1 MPTEAFASPLIVW
14 FGPNRYTFPVGRD
27 VTIGRDGRADI
38 RIDAVGT
45 STSPIHVVVHHN
57 GRQWIAV
64 DRGEGGIYVDG
75 VRMSTVFIHDGR
87 AITLGDPQ
95 HGPRLVFQLG
105 PPLPPPPRAAPRP
118 AIRPAPP
125 PHAAPRGPG
134 RPVWQPTP
142 APPPR
147 SDQPKRP
154 PVAPPPA
161 IPTPP
166 PPHRVDPPAPPPR
179 PALSHADFHRPP
191 LPVPQPPPVPWPPP
205 GPPPAPWPPPTPS
218 AQSPPQSQP
227 PPGSAWPPAPPK
239 RKALVEALT
248 GAMQKLRP
256 RRPEPGPHEAEP
268 TIWLPL
274 PDAPDPKAAQALLPA
289 PTPAQPPPSQPSPGS
304 AWPPAP
310 PKRKALVE
318 PLTGAMQ
325 KLRPRRPE
333 PQPDEAEPRPD
344 EAEPTTALP
353 LPDAPE
359 AKVAEAPLPPPPVEA
374 GPLEVRQVRLTVDG
388 EQVLAELSF
397 TAEPGTLTAVIG
409 PSEASTSALVDV
421 LGGTVRPSVG
431 TVHFDGHDVA
441 ADHVRPNIGAVP
453 RYDLLHPALT
463 IEQALGYAAE
473 LRLPPGTSAD
483 HRRQRVQWA
492 LDEMKLS
499 LLRTVQV
506 GKLTAEQRKR
516 ASMAMELLTGPS
528 LLVLDEPTTG
538 LDEAAERE
546 MAAALR
552 RFADEGRVVV
562 VATTSPTDI
571 DGCDQ
576 VVLLTGTGTPAF
588 AGPPAQIGAE
598 LGTTDWTE
606 IAARVST
613 DPYGAHDAY
622 LARQPEASPAA
633 EPSGPVAPS
642 VLAAR
647 PPLWRQ
653 IVIAA
658 RRQGWLMVGDQRH
671 FIFLIILPVLFGAI
685 ALLVPGDAGLGPA
698 DPYGNSP
705 DEAVEILAVLVIGA
719 VVMGTAL
726 GIRDL
731 FGEQRI
737 FRREQAN
744 GLSASAFLVGK
755 VIVYSLVAIVQVAIM
770 TTAAVVGKG
779 APTHGAAVL
788 GGSTF
793 GAVFELF
800 VVLAITTV
808 VSAMVALALSSL
820 ASYSEQILLIAVL
833 IVLISVVFAGAVF
846 PIAGRF
852 GLEQISW
859 LVPSRWGFAAS
870 ASTVDVHSVD
880 LLAASDDSWKHS
892 TGRWL
897 SDMAM
902 LVGLGVVATASL
914 RWRLRRPGRRR

>member
-1 MPTEAFASPLIVW
+1 
-14 FGPNRYTFPVGRD
+14 
-27 VTIGRDGRADI
+27 
-38 RIDAVGT
+38 
-45 STSPIHVVVHHN
+45 
-57 GRQWIAV
+57 
-64 DRGEGGIYVDG
+64 
-75 VRMSTVFIHDGR
+75 
-87 AITLGDPQ
+87 
-95 HGPRLVFQLG
+95 
-105 PPLPPPPRAAPRP
+105 
-118 AIRPAPP
+118 
-125 PHAAPRGPG
+125 
-134 RPVWQPTP
+134 
-142 APPPR
+142 
-147 SDQPKRP
+147 
-154 PVAPPPA
+154 
-161 IPTPP
+161 
-166 PPHRVDPPAPPPR
+166 
-179 PALSHADFHRPP
+179 
-191 LPVPQPPPVPWPPP
+191 
-205 GPPPAPWPPPTPS
+205 
-218 AQSPPQSQP
+218 
-227 PPGSAWPPAPPK
+227 
-239 RKALVEALT
+239 
-248 GAMQKLRP
+248 MQKLRP
-256 RRPEPGPHEAEP
+256 QRPEPRPHEAAP
-268 TIWLPL
+268 TTALAL
-274 PDAPDPKAAQALLPA
+274 PDAPD
-289 PTPAQPPPSQPSPGS
+289 T
-304 AWPPAP
+304 
-310 PKRKALVE
+310 
-318 PLTGAMQ
+318 
-325 KLRPRRPE
+325 
-333 PQPDEAEPRPD
+333 
-344 EAEPTTALP
+344 
-353 LPDAPE
+353 
-359 AKVAEAPLPPPPVEA
+359 KVAEAPLPPLAVKA
-374 GPLEVRQVRLTVDG
+374 GPLEARQVRLTVDG

-409 PSEASTSALVDV
+409 PSETSTSALVDV
-421 LGGTVRPSVG
+421 LGGTVRPGVG

-483 HRRQRVQWA
+483 HRRQRVHWA

-506 GKLTAEQRKR
+506 GNLTAEQRTR
-516 ASMAMELLTGPS
+516 ASMAMELLTCPS
-528 LLVLDEPTTG
+528 LLVLDEPTAG
-538 LDEAAERE
+538 LDEATERE
-546 MAAALR
+546 MTATLR

-606 IAARVST
+606 IVARVGT

-622 LARQPEASPAA
+622 LARQHEAPPAAEPSGPLAA
-633 EPSGPVAPS
+633 EPSGPVAPT

-671 FIFLIILPVLFGAI
+671 FIFLTILPVLFGAI

-698 DPYGNSP
+698 NPYGNSP

-744 GLSASAFLVGK
+744 GLSASALLVGK
-755 VIVYSLVAIVQVAIM
+755 IIVYSLVAIVQTAIM
-770 TTAAVVGKG
+770 KG
-779 APTHGAAVL
+779 APTQGAALL

-793 GAVFELF
+793 EAVFELF
-800 VVLAITTV
+800 VVLAITTI

-820 ASYSEQILLIAVL
+820 TSYSEQILLLAVL
-833 IVLISVVFAGAVF
+833 ILLISVVFAGAMF
-846 PIAGRF
+846 PIVGRF
-852 GLEQISW
+852 GVEQISW

-870 ASTVDVHSVD
+870 ASTVDVHAVN